1 MARINLKLALVAL
14 CIVVVLTLAVYNP
27 VCNEG
32 LQPRWDRRSTN
43 GESRVKG
50 TGALIS
56 KRELFTYGIW
66 GTPF

>member
-43 GESRVKG
+43 GESRFGV
-50 TGALIS
+50 TGALI
-56 KRELFTYGIW
+56 
-66 GTPF
+66 